1 MTSVRVC
8 PLTFRDPTLRG
19 TVRRLVPDEVAA
31 LVDGYQAG
39 ATVYEL
45 ADRFGINRKT
55 VARYLH
61 RQGVKMRRQG
71 LTAKQVAEAAQLYE
85 RGWSLAQIADR
96 YGVWSRTVHLA
107 LLARGVKMRDT
118 HGREW

>member
-1 MTSVRVC
+1 
-8 PLTFRDPTLRG
+8 
-19 TVRRLVPDEVAA
+19 
-31 LVDGYQAG
+31 
-39 ATVYEL
+39 
-45 ADRFGINRKT
+45 
-55 VARYLH
+55 
-61 RQGVKMRRQG
+61 MRRQG
-71 LTAKQVAEAAQLYE
+71 LTVKQVAEAAQLYE